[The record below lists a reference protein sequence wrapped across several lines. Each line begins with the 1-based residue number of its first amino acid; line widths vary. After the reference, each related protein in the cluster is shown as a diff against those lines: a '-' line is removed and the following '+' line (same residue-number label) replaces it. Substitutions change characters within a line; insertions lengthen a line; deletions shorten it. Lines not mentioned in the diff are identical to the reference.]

1 MDSAEIRR
9 RFLAFF
15 AERGHTVVPSASL
28 LLDDPTLLFVNAGMV
43 PFKPYF
49 LGEAVPEHTRATSVQ
64 KCVRTLDIEEVGKTT
79 RHASFF
85 QMCGNFSFGD
95 YFKETAIP
103 LAWELLTSPTDQG
116 GYGFEKER
124 LWATVYE
131 DDDESEQLWLNL
143 TDIPAERIQRRGK
156 ADNFWSM
163 GVPGPCGP
171 CSEIYFDRGP
181 EYGQEGG
188 PVVDEDRY
196 LEIWNLVFMQYAR
209 GEGQTKEDYP
219 ILGELPAKNI
229 DTGAGL
235 ERIAALLQGVDNI
248 YEIDTTRAVLDRA
261 TAITGKHYGDNE
273 KDDVALRVVADH
285 SRTCVFMIAD
295 GVSPGNEGRGYVLRR
310 ITRRIINKMR
320 LLGATEPVMVPLIA
334 SVVAAMS
341 PQYPELID
349 DEARI
354 ATIAANEERAFLE
367 TLRSGTTIFDTAVA
381 EVRSAGGSLLSGEK
395 AFLLHDTYG
404 FPIDLTLEM
413 AAESGL
419 DVDRAGFTALM
430 EDQRQRAK
438 ADARSRK
445 AGLADLT
452 EFRTLLDRF
461 GPTDWLA
468 YEGLDCD
475 ATVVGILKGDQP
487 SPALVTG
494 EVGIVVLDRTPFYA
508 ESGGQHADA
517 GTIFGD
523 GVEVEVLDVQRPVKG
538 LVAHQVRVK
547 SGALTLDQ
555 SVHAQVDPAWRRDAR
570 QAHSGTHV
578 VHAALREVLGPSALQ
593 SGSFNRPG
601 YLRLDFK
608 WTGGLSPQ
616 ARRDVEDVSNRA
628 VRDDLGVGVEYMTLE
643 RAKKIGALALFGET
657 YGDEVRVVEIGGAWS
672 RELCGGTH
680 VSSSAQIGPLAITG
694 ESSIGSGTRR
704 VEATVGL
711 PAFEYL
717 ARERDM
723 VAQLTEMLNVGASDL
738 PQRVS
743 EMVARLKEAE
753 RELDK
758 IKKASLTDSLDQ
770 LVGQPVDI
778 GDGQLWTFKAPEG
791 TSGGDLRDLVQRASS
806 TQRPDQPGAWLAAA
820 VTDGKVALVSAV
832 NKAGQERGLT
842 AKDLLASAL
851 PVVDGR
857 GGGKPDVAQGGGTN
871 PQGLDSAFDAAR
883 VAVGERWGAPN

>member
-1 MDSAEIRR
+1 MESAEIRR

-15 AERGHTVVPSASL
+15 ADRGHTVVPSASL

-49 LGEAVPEHTRATSVQ
+49 LGEAVPDYRRATSVQ

-95 YFKETAIP
+95 YFKESAIP
-103 LAWELLTSPTDQG
+103 LAWELLTSSVADG
-116 GYGFEKER
+116 GFGFDKER

-131 DDDESEQLWLNL
+131 DDDESEELWLTL

-171 CSEIYFDRGP
+171 CSEIYYDRGP

-196 LEIWNLVFMQYAR
+196 LEIWNLVFMQYER
-209 GEGQTKEDYP
+209 GKGETKDDYP

-248 YEIDTTRAVLDRA
+248 YEIDTTRAVLNTA
-261 TAITGKHYGDNE
+261 TEMTAKHYGQDE

-285 SRTCVFMIAD
+285 SRTCAFMIAD
-295 GVSPGNEGRGYVLRR
+295 GVNPGNEGRGYVLRR
-310 ITRRIINKMR
+310 ITRRVISKMR
-320 LLGATEPVMVPLIA
+320 ALGAAEPVMAELIA
-334 SVVAAMS
+334 SVVKAMS
-341 PQYPELID
+341 PQYPELLAD
-349 DEARI
+349 ADRI
-354 ATIAANEERAFLE
+354 ATVAANEERAFLE
-367 TLRSGTTIFDTAVA
+367 TIRSGTVIFENAVA
-381 EVRSAGGSLLSGEK
+381 EVKSAGGTLVSGDR

-413 AAESGL
+413 AEESGL
-419 DVDRAGFTALM
+419 DVDRAGFAALM
-430 EDQRQRAK
+430 QDQRQRAK

-445 AGLADLT
+445 AGLADLSQ
-452 EFRTLLDRF
+452 FRTLLDQQ
-461 GPTDWLA
+461 GPTDWLS

-475 ATVVGILKGDQP
+475 ATVIGILKGDAP
-487 SPALVTG
+487 SPVLIAG
-494 EVGIVVLDRTPFYA
+494 EVGTVLLDRTTFYA

-517 GTIFGD
+517 GLIVGV
-523 GVEVEVLDVQRPVKG
+523 GVVVEVVDVQRPVKG
-538 LVAHQVRVK
+538 LVAHQVRVT
-547 SGALTLDQ
+547 SGELRLDQ
-555 SVHAQVDPAWRRDAR
+555 KVRAKVDPGWRRDAR

-578 VHAALREVLGPSALQ
+578 IHAALREVLGPSALQ

-608 WTGGLSPQ
+608 WTGGLSDQ

-628 VRDDLGVGVEYMTLE
+628 VRDDLGVDVEYMTLD
-643 RAKKIGALALFGET
+643 RAKELGALALFGET
-657 YGDEVRVVEIGGAWS
+657 YGEQVRVVEIGGAWS

-680 VSSSAQIGPLAITG
+680 VASSAQIGLIAVTS

-711 PAFEYL
+711 PAFQYL

-723 VAQLTEMLNVGASDL
+723 VAQLTALLNVGASDL
-738 PQRVS
+738 PNRVS
-743 EMVARLKEAE
+743 EMVTRLKDAE
-753 RELDK
+753 RALDK
-758 IKKASLTDSLDQ
+758 IKRASLADNIDE
-770 LVGQPVDI
+770 LVGGPKQF
-778 GDGQLWTFKAPEG
+778 GEGALWTFTAPEG
-791 TSGGDLRDLVQRASS
+791 TSGGDLRDLVQRASANH
-806 TQRPDQPGAWLAAA
+806 RPDQAGVWLGAAIE
-820 VTDGKVALVSAV
+820 TDKVALVAV
-832 NKAGQERGLT
+832 ANSGAQASGVT
-842 AKDLLASAL
+842 AKDALAAAL
-851 PVVDGR
+851 PAVDGR

-871 PQGLDSAFDAAR
+871 PDGLSAAFESVQNF
-883 VAVGERWGAPN
+883 VANRWGADQ

>member
-15 AERGHTVVPSASL
+15 ADRGHTVVPSASL

-49 LGEAVPEHTRATSVQ
+49 LGEAVPAFTRATSVQ

-95 YFKETAIP
+95 YFKEAAIP
-103 LAWELLTSPTDQG
+103 LAWELLTSSQEDG
-116 GYGFEKER
+116 GFGFEKDR

-131 DDDESEQLWLNL
+131 DDDESEQLWLTL

-181 EYGQEGG
+181 DYGQEGG

-209 GEGQTKEDYP
+209 GEGQTKDDYP

-248 YEIDTTRAVLDRA
+248 YEIDTTRTVLNKA
-261 TAITGKHYGDNE
+261 TEITGKHYGDNE

-295 GVSPGNEGRGYVLRR
+295 GVNPGNEGRGYVLRR
-310 ITRRIINKMR
+310 ITRRVINKMR
-320 LLGATEPVMVPLIA
+320 ALGATDAVMSGLIA
-334 SVVAAMS
+334 SVVEAMS
-341 PQYPELID
+341 PQYPELISD
-349 DEARI
+349 QARI

-367 TLRSGTTIFDTAVA
+367 TIRSGTVIFDNAVA
-381 EVRSAGGSLLSGEK
+381 EVRTSGGSVLSGEK

-413 AAESGL
+413 ASESGL
-419 DVDRAGFTALM
+419 EVDRAGFTALM

-452 EFRTLLDRF
+452 EFRTLLDQH

-468 YEGLDCD
+468 YDGLNCD
-475 ATVVGILKGDQP
+475 ATVIGILKGAD
-487 SPALVTG
+487 SVPALVEG
-494 EVGIVVLDRTPFYA
+494 EVGTIVLDRTTFYA

-517 GTIFGD
+517 GAMVGD

-538 LVAHQVRVK
+538 LVAHQVRVTR
-547 SGALTLDQ
+547 GELTLDQ
-555 SVHAQVDPAWRRDAR
+555 QVHAQVDPAWRRDAR

-628 VRDDLGVGVEYMTLE
+628 VRDDLGVGVEYMSLE
-643 RAKKIGALALFGET
+643 QAKKIGALALFGET
-657 YGDEVRVVEIGGAWS
+657 YGEEVRVVEIGGAWS

-680 VSSSAQIGPLAITG
+680 VSSSAQIGPIAITG

-717 ARERDM
+717 ARERDL
-723 VAQLTEMLNVGASDL
+723 VAQLTEMLNVGASEL

-743 EMVARLKEAE
+743 DIVTRLKESE

-758 IKKASLTDSLDQ
+758 IKKASLTDNLES
-770 LVGQPVDI
+770 LVGEATLVA
-778 GDGQLWTFKAPEG
+778 DGSVWAFKAPPG
-791 TSGGDLRDLVQRASS
+791 TSGGDLRDLVQRASQ
-806 TQRPDQPGAWLAAA
+806 THRPDAPAAWIGAAIA
-820 VTDGKVALVSAV
+820 DGKVALVALV
-832 NKAGQERGLT
+832 NKAGQEHGLT
-842 AKDLLASAL
+842 AKDLLAAAL
-851 PVVDGR
+851 PPVDGR

-871 PQGLDSAFDAAR
+871 PDGLSAAFEAAI
-883 VAVGERWGAPN
+883 GEAKNRWGASA

>member
-1 MDSAEIRR
+1 MESAEIRR

-15 AERGHTVVPSASL
+15 ADRGHTVVPSASL

-49 LGEAVPEHTRATSVQ
+49 LGEAVPEYRRATSVQ
-64 KCVRTLDIEEVGKTT
+64 KCVRTLDIEEVGKTA

-95 YFKETAIP
+95 YFKAEAIP
-103 LAWELLTSPTDQG
+103 LAWELLTSSVADG
-116 GYGFEKER
+116 GFGFAKDR
-124 LWATVYE
+124 LWATVYQ
-131 DDDESEQLWLNL
+131 DDDESEQLWLQL
-143 TDIPAERIQRRGK
+143 TDISPERIQRRGK

-171 CSEIYFDRGP
+171 CSEIYYDRGP
-181 EYGQEGG
+181 EYGKEGG
-188 PVVDEDRY
+188 PVADEDRY
-196 LEIWNLVFMQYAR
+196 LEIWNLVFMQFER
-209 GEGQTKEDYP
+209 GDGTTKDDYP

-248 YEIDTTRAVLDRA
+248 YEIDTTRTVLQKA
-261 TAITGKHYGDNE
+261 TEITGKVYGESE

-295 GVSPGNEGRGYVLRR
+295 GVNPGNEGRGFVLRR
-310 ITRRIINKMR
+310 ITRRVINKMR
-320 LLGATEPVMVPLIA
+320 ELGATEPVMTQLIA

-341 PQYPELID
+341 PQYPELIAD
-349 DEARI
+349 ADRI
-354 ATIAANEERAFLE
+354 ATVAANEERAFLE
-367 TLRSGTTIFDTAVA
+367 TIRSGTVIFENAVA
-381 EVRSAGGSLLSGEK
+381 DVRSAGGTVLSGEK

-413 AAESGL
+413 AEESGL
-419 DVDRAGFTALM
+419 NVDREGFTALM
-430 EDQRQRAK
+430 NDQRERAK

-445 AGLADLT
+445 AGLADLS
-452 EFRTLLDRF
+452 EFRTLLDKN

-468 YEGLDCD
+468 YDGLDCD
-475 ATVVGILKGDQP
+475 ARVLGILKGDQP
-487 SPALVTG
+487 SPALAAG
-494 EVGIVVLDRTPFYA
+494 EVGTIVLDRTTFYA

-517 GTIFGD
+517 GWIIGD
-523 GVEVEVLDVQRPVKG
+523 GVQVEVLDVQRPVKG

-547 SGALTLDQ
+547 SGELTVDQ
-555 SVHAQVDPAWRRDAR
+555 EVRAEVDPGWRRDAR

-578 VHAALREVLGPSALQ
+578 IHAALREVLGPSALQ

-608 WTGGLSPQ
+608 WTGGLSDQ
-616 ARRDVEDVSNRA
+616 SRRDVEDVANRA

-643 RAKKIGALALFGET
+643 RAKQLGALALFGET
-657 YGDEVRVVEIGGAWS
+657 YGEEVRVVEIGGAWS

-680 VSSSAQIGPLAITG
+680 VASSSQIGPIAVTG

-723 VAQLTEMLNVGASDL
+723 VAQLTEMLNVGASEL

-743 EMVARLKEAE
+743 EMVARLKDAE

-758 IKKASLTDSLDQ
+758 IKKASLADNLEA
-770 LVGQPVDI
+770 LVGEPSVFAA
-778 GDGQLWTFKAPEG
+778 GSGWLFETPPG
-791 TSGGDLRDLVQRASS
+791 TSGGDLREIVQRASKS
-806 TQRPDQPGAWLAAA
+806 HRPDQPGAWLGAA
-820 VTDGKVALVSAV
+820 VEGAKVALVAVV
-832 NKAGQERGLT
+832 NKAAQDRGVT
-842 AKDLLASAL
+842 AKDLLAAAL
-851 PVVDGR
+851 PGVQGR

-871 PQGLDSAFDAAR
+871 PAGLPGAFDSAKSYLA
-883 VAVGERWGAPN
+883 ERWGAAQ

>member
-1 MDSAEIRR
+1 MESAEIRR

-15 AERGHTVVPSASL
+15 ADRGHTIVPSASL

-49 LGEAVPEHTRATSVQ
+49 LGEAVPDYTRATSVQ

-95 YFKETAIP
+95 YFKELAIP
-103 LAWELLTSPTDQG
+103 LAWELLTSAVDDG
-116 GYGFEKER
+116 GFGFDKER
-124 LWATVYE
+124 LWATVYL
-131 DDDESEQLWLNL
+131 DDDESEQLWLTL
-143 TDIPAERIQRRGK
+143 TDISAERIQRRDK

-171 CSEIYFDRGP
+171 CSEIYYDRGP
-181 EYGQEGG
+181 AYGKEGG

-196 LEIWNLVFMQYAR
+196 LEIWNLVFMQFER
-209 GEGQTKEDYP
+209 GAGETKDDYP

-248 YEIDTTRAVLDRA
+248 YEIDTTRTVLNTA
-261 TAITGKHYGDNE
+261 TQITGKHYGQDG

-295 GVSPGNEGRGYVLRR
+295 GVNPGNEGRGYVLRR
-310 ITRRIINKMR
+310 ITRRVISKMR
-320 LLGATEPVMVPLIA
+320 ALGATEPVMAELIA
-334 SVVAAMS
+334 SVVEAMS
-341 PQYPELID
+341 PQYPELTAD
-349 DEARI
+349 AERI

-367 TLRSGTTIFDTAVA
+367 TIRSGTVIFESAVA
-381 EVRSAGGSLLSGEK
+381 EVKAAGASVLSGDR

-413 AAESGL
+413 AEESGL

-445 AGLADLT
+445 AGLADLS
-452 EFRTLLDRF
+452 EFRTLLDQN
-461 GPTDWLA
+461 GPTDWLS
-468 YEGLDCD
+468 YEGLECD
-475 ATVVGILKGDQP
+475 AKVVGILKADQP
-487 SPALVTG
+487 SPVLIAG
-494 EVGIVVLDRTPFYA
+494 EVGTVILDRTTFYA

-517 GTIFGD
+517 GHILGD
-523 GVEVEVLDVQRPVKG
+523 GVVVDVIDVQRPVKG
-538 LVAHQVRVK
+538 LVAHQVRVT
-547 SGALTLDQ
+547 SGELALDQ
-555 SVHAQVDPAWRRDAR
+555 KVRAQVDPGWRRDAR

-578 VHAALREVLGPSALQ
+578 IHAALREVLGPSALQ

-608 WTGGLSPQ
+608 WTGGLSDQ
-616 ARRDVEDVSNRA
+616 SRRDVEDVANRA
-628 VRDDLGVGVEYMTLE
+628 VRDDLGVGVEFMTLD
-643 RAKKIGALALFGET
+643 RAKELGALALFGET
-657 YGDEVRVVEIGGAWS
+657 YGEEVRVVEIGGAWS

-680 VSSSAQIGPLAITG
+680 VSSSAQIGPIAVTS

-723 VAQLTEMLNVGASDL
+723 VSQLTAMLNVNANDL
-738 PQRVS
+738 PLRVS
-743 EMVARLKEAE
+743 DMMTRLKEAE

-758 IKKASLTDSLDQ
+758 IKKASLTDNLDA
-770 LVGQPVDI
+770 LIGQPTGYDK
-778 GDGQLWTFKAPEG
+778 GSLWTFTAPTG
-791 TSGGDLRDLVQRASS
+791 TGGGDLRELVQKASQA
-806 TQRPDQPGAWLAAA
+806 QRPDQAGVWVGAA
-820 VTDGKVALVSAV
+820 VEADKVALVAV
-832 NKAGQERGLT
+832 ANPGAQTSGVT
-842 AKDLLASAL
+842 AKDVLAVAL
-851 PVVDGR
+851 PDVNGR

-871 PQGLDSAFDAAR
+871 QAGLSAAFEAVQRYVASQWGAAR
-883 VAVGERWGAPN
+883 

>member
-15 AERGHTVVPSASL
+15 ADRGHTVVPSASL

-49 LGEAVPEHTRATSVQ
+49 LGEAVPEYTRAASVQ

-103 LAWELLTSPTDQG
+103 LAWELLTSPIEAG
-116 GYGFEKER
+116 GFGFAKER

-209 GEGQTKEDYP
+209 GDGQTKDDYP

-235 ERIAALLQGVDNI
+235 ERIAALLQGVENI
-248 YEIDTTRAVLDRA
+248 YEIDTTRTVLDKA
-261 TAITGKHYGDNE
+261 TAITGKHYGDSE

-310 ITRRIINKMR
+310 ITRRVINKMR
-320 LLGATEPVMVPLIA
+320 SLGATEPVMADLIA
-334 SVVAAMS
+334 SVVEAMS

-349 DEARI
+349 DAGRI
-354 ATIAANEERAFLE
+354 AAIAANEESAFLE
-367 TLRSGTTIFDTAVA
+367 TLRSGTTIFDNAVA
-381 EVRSAGGSLLSGEK
+381 EIRSAGGSKLPGDK

-413 AAESGL
+413 AAESGME
-419 DVDRAGFTALM
+419 VDRAGFTALM

-445 AGLADLT
+445 AGLADLS
-452 EFRTLLDRF
+452 EFRTLLDQH

-468 YEGLDCD
+468 YDGLDCD
-475 ATVVGILKGDQP
+475 ATVIGILKGDKP
-487 SPALVTG
+487 APALAAG
-494 EVGIVVLDRTPFYA
+494 DVGTIVLDRTTFYA

-517 GTIFGD
+517 GRILGEGVD
-523 GVEVEVLDVQRPVKG
+523 VEVIDVQRPVKG
-538 LVAHQVRVK
+538 LVAHQVRIK
-547 SGALTLDQ
+547 SGELTLDQ
-555 SVHAQVDPAWRRDAR
+555 KVHAEVDPAWRRDAR

-578 VHAALREVLGPSALQ
+578 VHAALREVLGPTALQ

-608 WTGGLSPQ
+608 WTGGLSAQ
-616 ARRDVEDVSNRA
+616 SRRDVEDVSNRA

-680 VSSSAQIGPLAITG
+680 VSSSAQIGPIAVTG

-723 VAQLTEMLNVGASDL
+723 VSQLTDMLNVGASDL
-738 PQRVS
+738 PQRIS
-743 EMVARLKEAE
+743 EMVSRLKEAE

-758 IKKASLTDSLDQ
+758 FKKASLADNVDQIIGAPTQIGEGSLW
-770 LVGQPVDI
+770 L
-778 GDGQLWTFKAPEG
+778 FEAPSG
-791 TSGGDLRDLVQRASS
+791 TGGGDLREIVQRASAK
-806 TQRPDQPGAWLAAA
+806 TRPDVPGAWVGAADA
-820 VTDGKVALVSAV
+820 DGKLSLVVVV

-842 AKDLLASAL
+842 AKDLLAAVL
-851 PVVDGR
+851 PAVDGR

-871 PQGLDSAFDAAR
+871 PAGLPEGFQAAR
-883 VAVGERWGAPN
+883 ATAGERWGAPE

>member
-1 MDSAEIRR
+1 MESAEIRR

-15 AERGHTVVPSASL
+15 ADRGHTIVPSASL

-49 LGEAVPEHTRATSVQ
+49 LGEAKPDYTRATSVQ

-95 YFKETAIP
+95 YFKESAIP
-103 LAWELLTSPTDQG
+103 LAWELLTSSVADG
-116 GYGFEKER
+116 GFGFDKER

-131 DDDESEQLWLNL
+131 DDDESEQLWLTL
-143 TDIPAERIQRRGK
+143 TDIPADRIQRRGK

-171 CSEIYFDRGP
+171 CSEIYYDRGP
-181 EYGQEGG
+181 EYGKEGG

-209 GEGQTKEDYP
+209 GDGETKDDYP

-248 YEIDTTRAVLDRA
+248 YEIDTTATVLNKA
-261 TAITGKHYGDNE
+261 TDITGKRYGDNE

-295 GVSPGNEGRGYVLRR
+295 GVNPGNEGRGYVLRR
-310 ITRRIINKMR
+310 ITRRVINKMR
-320 LLGATEPVMVPLIA
+320 ALGATEPVMADLIA
-334 SVVAAMS
+334 SVVEAMS
-341 PQYPELID
+341 PQYPELTAD
-349 DEARI
+349 ADRI

-367 TLRSGTTIFDTAVA
+367 TIRSGTVIFDNAVS
-381 EVRSAGGSLLSGEK
+381 EVRSGGGKVLSGDK

-413 AAESGL
+413 AEESGL
-419 DVDRAGFTALM
+419 TVDRDGFTALM
-430 EDQRQRAK
+430 NDQRARAK

-475 ATVVGILKGDQP
+475 ARVIGILKGEQ
-487 SPALVTG
+487 STPALVAG
-494 EVGIVVLDRTPFYA
+494 EVGTVILDRTTFYA

-517 GTIFGD
+517 GHIFGD
-523 GVEVEVLDVQRPVKG
+523 GVELEVLDVQRPVKG
-538 LVAHQVRVK
+538 LVAHQVRVT
-547 SGALTLDQ
+547 SGELTLDQ
-555 SVHAQVDPAWRRDAR
+555 QVRAQVDPGWRRDAR

-578 VHAALREVLGPSALQ
+578 IHAALREVLGPSALQ

-608 WTGGLSPQ
+608 WTGSLSDQ

-643 RAKKIGALALFGET
+643 RAKQLGALALFGET
-657 YGDEVRVVEIGGAWS
+657 YGEEVRVVEIGGEWS

-680 VSSSAQIGPLAITG
+680 VASSAQIGPIAVTG

-717 ARERDM
+717 ARERDL
-723 VAQLTEMLNVGASDL
+723 VAQLTDLLNVGASDL
-738 PQRVS
+738 PQRVAD
-743 EMVARLKEAE
+743 MVTRLKDAE

-758 IKKASLTDSLDQ
+758 IKKASLADNLDDM
-770 LVGQPVDI
+770 LGQPVVF
-778 GDGQLWTFKAPEG
+778 GAGQGWLFEAPTG
-791 TSGGDLRDLVQRASS
+791 TGGGDLRELVQRANKN
-806 TQRPDQPGAWLAAA
+806 QRPDAPAVWLGAS
-820 VTDGKVALVSAV
+820 TDTGKVALIAMA
-832 NKAGQERGLT
+832 NKAAQSAGVT
-842 AKDLLASAL
+842 AKDLLAAAL
-851 PVVDGR
+851 PLVDGR
-857 GGGKPDVAQGGGTN
+857 GGGKADVAQGGGTN
-871 PQGLDSAFDAAR
+871 PEGLAGAFAA
-883 VAVGERWGAPN
+883 AQEYLGERWGAAQ